1 MPHSL
6 TYFSP
11 GLVLAYCPLNH
22 RVKLTLKEDMPV
34 CLSYTDAYIPVVKW
48 LVNKEML
55 VIWDLIVTWFQ
66 ILLWA
71 KKNDDIYVEEAIS
84 R

>member
-1 MPHSL
+1 MPHSF

-11 GLVLAYCPLNH
+11 GLVLAYCQLNH

-48 LVNKEML
+48 LVNKENDIRINLDQNIWNEKYIFNKKGIML
-55 VIWDLIVTWFQ
+55 C
-66 ILLWA
+66 
-71 KKNDDIYVEEAIS
+71 
-84 R
+84 

>member
-1 MPHSL
+1 MPHSF

-48 LVNKEML
+48 LVNKENDIRINLDQNIWNEKYIFNKKGIML
-55 VIWDLIVTWFQ
+55 C
-66 ILLWA
+66 
-71 KKNDDIYVEEAIS
+71 
-84 R
+84 